1 MNGFILL
8 ARSILE
14 SEVFASQKMLK
25 IWIWCL
31 CKANHKDKFVSI
43 KTGRGETTV
52 KVKRSQFLFGR
63 FKAEE
68 ELGIDG
74 STIYKHMQKLQDIGN
89 IEIKSNSHYSII
101 SICNYDT
108 YQQAEEYKV
117 TGNEQAK
124 DKQVTGNE
132 QASNTTKNDNN
143 VKNVKNDKN
152 NTGWNFL
159 KDQLI
164 NLDSQN
170 YEKIASAHKMSL
182 EQVRQGM
189 LDFLDKMERTEDIY
203 RTKIQYLSHFDNWI
217 KLQKKEDSMI
227 EKRKRESEQ
236 YLKQQELIRL
246 EFEKE
251 NKI

>member
-108 YQQAEEYKV
+108 YQQAEAYKV

-132 QASNTTKNDNN
+132 QASNTTNNDKN
-143 VKNVKNDKN
+143 VKNVKTFYTDQISENSDHKFLEEYKMIVGGLIDKN
-152 NTGWNFL
+152 YSNVLAMQEQL
-159 KDQLI
+159 KFNEYCSLRDQYTKERIIYILKAME
-164 NLDSQN
+164 N
-170 YEKIASAHKMSL
+170 YKKLKNNKSIYLTAANWLRRED
-182 EQVRQGM
+182 VR
-189 LDFLDKMERTEDIY
+189 
-203 RTKIQYLSHFDNWI
+203 
-217 KLQKKEDSMI
+217 
-227 EKRKRESEQ
+227 
-236 YLKQQELIRL
+236 
-246 EFEKE
+246 
-251 NKI
+251 